1 MKAAKITFGLF
12 SSGFVLFSLYKYFYQ
27 KKISKQQI
35 LKIIKKISN
44 QSVHFMFQRY
54 DSQNKIKNQKL
65 EKNEIIIQK
74 SNLNDI
80 DEIENEDDFDNE
92 VLYVLLHIENEK
104 IKELEISNEEFQQ
117 YLLEYEDEEPEIKK
131 YFDLIQKVI
140 KSFKQRKLPEINF
153 GFIIPEKYLEIISN
167 IFYFNLKKTIH
178 KYYEKL
184 NNMNENISFKE
195 KNEIFNLIYSSN
207 LKNTRNE
214 ITEFFGINKDNNLE
228 INNKL
233 ALRIFPFYYSKENNL
248 RKEYEKINA
257 NVNIL
262 INKIL
267 KSKEKIDTF
276 INENSEFFIKD
287 PVDKII
293 DFEEIIKDFDS
304 NGGDNENEPE
314 EVPYEDQCD

>member
-1 MKAAKITFGLF
+1 MKAAKVTFGLF

-65 EKNEIIIQK
+65 EKNEITTQK
-74 SNLNDI
+74 LNFNEI
-80 DEIENEDDFDNE
+80 DEIQNEDEFDNE
-92 VLYVLLHIENEK
+92 VLYVLLHIESEK
-104 IKELEISNEEFQQ
+104 IKELEITNEEFQQ

-214 ITEFFGINKDNNLE
+214 IAEFFGINKDNNLE
-228 INNKL
+228 INTKL

-267 KSKEKIDTF
+267 KSKEKIDAF